1 MAQSGSLPSLAS
13 ASQPVFGHGHP
24 QADVVL
30 IGEAPGQAED
40 LAGLPFVGA
49 SGRWLNQ
56 ALTTIGWSREQL
68 YITNLVKYRPPAN
81 RDPLPDEIEA
91 NFNWLCQEIA
101 LIQPQLIVT
110 LGRIS
115 AIALLFERSVAA
127 SQLQAWQIS
136 REHGRLWR
144 HTVIDRLMPKLTP
157 TLTLYHPAAAIY
169 NRQLEPVLA
178 ADFQQIPQYL
188 QLINSFAESDWLA
201 WPLHTDQD
209 PPSALQYLTFKRK
222 ESTHVE

>member
-30 IGEAPGQAED
+30 VGEAPGKAED
-40 LAGLPFVGA
+40 QAGLPFVGA

-56 ALTTIGWSREQL
+56 ALASIGWSRDQL

-81 RDPLPDEIEA
+81 RDPLPKEIEA
-91 NFNWLCQEIA
+91 NFDWLGQEIA
-101 LIQPQLIVT
+101 LIQPKLIVT

-115 AIALLFERSVAA
+115 AIALLFEPTTAPN
-127 SQLQAWQIS
+127 QLKAWQIS
-136 REHGRLWR
+136 QEHGRLWR
-144 HTVIDRLMPKLTP
+144 QTVVNRP

-169 NRQLEPVLA
+169 NRQLEPIMM
-178 ADFQQIPQYL
+178 ADFQLIPQYL
-188 QLINSFAESDWLA
+188 QLINSSAESDWLPWTLNA
-201 WPLHTDQD
+201 DQE
-209 PPSALQYLTFKRK
+209 STALQYLTFKRK